1 MCSIGPSFRLGLRI
15 RTCAAAAV
23 VALLASNA
31 APIFAADDLTLAPD
45 LSFTDD
51 SSANF
56 PIAATN
62 MSDAA
67 IAADRA
73 TIIFFGTAHCWN
85 TNREA
90 ERLVSLYPRYRGRVN
105 FIVVDLNHATGAQL
119 TLMAKYYH
127 GYIPTIAVIDR
138 HGRLLY
144 DCAGETSSECGDT
157 AHLESMINSSN

>member
-1 MCSIGPSFRLGLRI
+1 MYSIGLSFRLGLRI
-15 RTCAAAAV
+15 RRCAAAAV

-56 PIAATN
+56 PIAAKN

-90 ERLVSLYPRYRGRVN
+90 ERLVSLYPRYRGKVN
-105 FIVVDLNHATGAQL
+105 FIVVDLNHATGAQR

-144 DCAGETSSECGDT
+144 DRAGETSSERGDT
-157 AHLESMINSSN
+157 AHLESLIDSSN